1 MVIGFYDINGN
12 YQTATQDANGNWI
25 GSDGKPTLSMKK
37 GQQTAT
43 AISANGKT
51 GYKGV

>member
-1 MVIGFYDINGN
+1 ME
-12 YQTATQDANGNWI
+12 
-25 GSDGKPTLSMKK
+25 KPTLSMKK